1 MSCRTEKSQVG
12 TDATGGSC
20 IGSFCDGY
28 VDDDDD
34 DGLADSLL
42 DISRPLLVGR
52 SVGRVVDGRY
62 RGSTVSYRAKR
73 VSCGRCCCYSTFV
86 AFSIRQDFVSLSR
99 DSERDREN
107 VFLSGTPTR
116 EEVVSYTMDGQTAS
130 HAGLLI
136 ASPRAPV
143 QFPPQDRYGFLRN
156 GSRRISET

>member
-1 MSCRTEKSQVG
+1 MQLVDLALVLCVLAMWMMMMMMMS
-12 TDATGGSC
+12 D
-20 IGSFCDGY
+20 
-28 VDDDDD
+28 
-34 DGLADSLL
+34 LADSLFGHL
-42 DISRPLLVGR
+42 EGVVGR

-73 VSCGRCCCYSTFV
+73 VSCGGCCCYSTFV
-86 AFSIRQDFVSLSR
+86 ACPCGRISSLSR

-116 EEVVSYTMDGQTAS
+116 EDVVSYTMDGQTAS

-143 QFPPQDRYGFLRN
+143 QFPPQNRYGFLRN

>member
-1 MSCRTEKSQVG
+1 MQLGDLALVLCVMGMWIMMMS
-12 TDATGGSC
+12 D
-20 IGSFCDGY
+20 
-28 VDDDDD
+28 
-34 DGLADSLL
+34 LADFLL
-42 DISRPLLVGR
+42 DISRPFVVGR

-73 VSCGRCCCYSTFV
+73 VSCGGCCCYSTFV
-86 AFSIRQDFVSLSR
+86 ACPCGRISSLSLSLSR
-99 DSERDREN
+99 DRKI
-107 VFLSGTPTR
+107 VFFSGTPTQ

-143 QFPPQDRYGFLRN
+143 QFPPQNRYGFLRN

>member
-1 MSCRTEKSQVG
+1 MQLVDRSCS
-12 TDATGGSC
+12 GSLC
-20 IGSFCDGY
+20 ESY

-34 DGLADSLL
+34 DDVCSGGFAFGHLEAV
-42 DISRPLLVGR
+42 VGR

-73 VSCGRCCCYSTFV
+73 VSCGGCCYSILLHCPCGRI
-86 AFSIRQDFVSLSR
+86 SSLSL
-99 DSERDREN
+99 SRDREN

-116 EEVVSYTMDGQTAS
+116 EDVVSYTMDGQTTS

-143 QFPPQDRYGFLRN
+143 QFPPQNRYGFLRN
-156 GSRRISET
+156 RSRHISET